1 MLFFHFR
8 YTDVDHCTGFST
20 STSTVGQP
28 CFGLNTWV
36 GWILHPRTS
45 SFGPRWWSVAG
56 HVHFHTSF
64 ALDSGVNHA
73 QVRKAVIWEPAHNCE
88 VLADIQRFWQYR
100 FQCGTF
106 GSRSQLFHR
115 LLFSS
120 LCRQLAHQLN
130 WEGQRSSSLREC
142 CRDQSSKIIRC
153 YITVCHILRGTEAIQ
168 LGSIALALCG
178 EKVINIIMFW
188 VFFCR
193 FLDWSHTVWLN
204 GLRVRTQAE
213 CLANYHKS

>member
-1 MLFFHFR
+1 M
-8 YTDVDHCTGFST
+8 
-20 STSTVGQP
+20 
-28 CFGLNTWV
+28 
-36 GWILHPRTS
+36 
-45 SFGPRWWSVAG
+45 
-56 HVHFHTSF
+56 
-64 ALDSGVNHA
+64 
-73 QVRKAVIWEPAHNCE
+73 IWEPAHNCQ

-115 LLFSS
+115 LIFSS
-120 LCRQLAHQLN
+120 LCCQLAYQLN

-178 EKVINIIMFW
+178 EKVINIIMF
-188 VFFCR
+188 FF
-193 FLDWSHTVWLN
+193 LLLS
-204 GLRVRTQAE
+204 GLKPHGVTEWAACAHSSRMPCQLPQIIVSWFSPSFNRTQNFPRCS
-213 CLANYHKS
+213 CLASLSTAHSTLPSNVMLIKI